1 MDFIKRYTLTPLPST
16 LKSMQCRGLVYLLAI
31 AQSFLFTKRPNC
43 LRPLHTIKS
52 AVFLLIV
59 LSRFCGK
66 RCIKSTP
73 TGSQYCRVLSDNHE
87 SVSPMVCQ
95 L

>member
-1 MDFIKRYTLTPLPST
+1 MDFTKRYTLTPLPST
-16 LKSMQCRGLVYLLAI
+16 LKSMQCRGLVYLLAL

-73 TGSQYCRVLSDNHE
+73 TGSQYCRGIVR
-87 SVSPMVCQ
+87 
-95 L
+95 